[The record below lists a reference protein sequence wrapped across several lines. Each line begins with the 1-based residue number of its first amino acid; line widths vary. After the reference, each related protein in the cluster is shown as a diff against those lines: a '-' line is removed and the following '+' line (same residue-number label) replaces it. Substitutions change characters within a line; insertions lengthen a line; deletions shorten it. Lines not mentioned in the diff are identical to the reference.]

1 MNRTLFRRSLL
12 ATIIS
17 AMAVQAHALEYDLGN
32 GYRLWNSETVTES
45 LNLTGQRNQQSSAD
59 KMGVEFTGA
68 NIQGSL
74 ISQGNYFFS
83 GLTRSSG
90 ITMDPFDPAVANSV
104 IAGDLINKGNITLSN
119 VEYAEG
125 IEIGKAMI
133 SGSIINA
140 GNILITAASDNSE
153 AEGVYLHGTTIG
165 KDFVNSG
172 TIDVRT
178 PYATGL
184 ILDRESDTPVSI
196 GGKLINTGLIRAQG
210 YSANAFDIEAPTSPL
225 RIENQGTMEAIGDQ
239 SFAVVLYDGQIES
252 FSNSGTIRA
261 ARENSKGI
269 VFKGATFANNAP
281 PEQGIINTGLIEA
294 DGTAI
299 EVTGEQLSPFAIN
312 QRAGLIKG
320 GQTAINGGSLATLN
334 WTGGRIDGDVL
345 DMAAVNVL
353 GSAQY
358 SGKTIAAPR
367 VDIASGGSLNLE
379 QAGSS
384 INGDLQV
391 ASGGTIDMRLSNAV
405 DPRMAYLTVNG
416 KAAFASGSSI
426 TLSAKPQDF
435 TPSASGTQYTLVK
448 AAQVQDNGL
457 RVASASS
464 LLKVDSYATDARTVN
479 AVVSLK
485 EDKQVDADL
494 ANVGASQNAR
504 DAVNNFKNSTIGG
517 LTASDPVFKAFAN
530 AGSEEALARLAERLS
545 PEVNRGSVQAAVAGQ
560 NLVNSTI
567 GSRVRGMRS
576 GLSSG
581 DVLTETGVWVQ
592 GLSNT
597 SDQDQRDGVAGYSAN
612 SSGIAVGADGRLN
625 ERTTVGVAYSYL
637 NSNVTSDTGNKTD
650 VKGNAFTLY
659 GSYDWQNWFVD
670 GSLTYG
676 RNDNDGKRYIADTV
690 AKGSY
695 DSELFGLNA
704 LAGYSYTFAEQWL
717 LEPRVAARYSN
728 VKIDGYSEKGSSAAL
743 RNNAQRYEVGELGA
757 GLRVAADF
765 PLAQG
770 NLQPEATL
778 MAYHDFIGDRVSG
791 TSSFLLGGTPFVT
804 TGASPVRDT
813 YEAGVGVNYQL
824 GAVSVGANYNYTAKT
839 GYQSDTFLLKA
850 RYAF

>member
-1 MNRTLFRRSLL
+1 M
-12 ATIIS
+12 
-17 AMAVQAHALEYDLGN
+17 LGLSI
-32 GYRLWNSETVTES
+32 YST
-45 LNLTGQRNQQSSAD
+45 
-59 KMGVEFTGA
+59 
-68 NIQGSL
+68 NINGSL
-74 ISQGNYFFS
+74 ISNGNYNLS
-83 GLTRSSG
+83 GFRAGAIALDRLQDSDFYG
-90 ITMDPFDPAVANSV
+90 GASV
-104 IAGDLINKGNITLSN
+104 IQGDVVNNGVITISQSD
-119 VEYAEG
+119 YTSG
-125 IEIGKAMI
+125 IEIGNSKI
-133 SGSIINA
+133 LGSVINA
-140 GNILITAASDNSE
+140 GTIKVIDPIEDAD
-153 AEGVYLHGTTIG
+153 AEGLYLHGTEIAG
-165 KDFVNSG
+165 DVINSG
-172 TIDVRT
+172 SIDVTSR
-178 PYATGL
+178 YAYGL
-184 ILDRESDTPVSI
+184 IVDSHLDQSLSI
-196 GGKLINTGLIRAQG
+196 GGRLLNTGIIRAQG
-210 YSANAFDIEAPTSPL
+210 EDAYGLTIEAPTLSL
-225 RIENQGTMEAIGDQ
+225 RIENQGLIQ
-239 SFAVVLYDGQIES
+239 SFGEKSRALALYDGQIDS
-252 FSNSGTIRA
+252 LVNSGTIQA
-261 ARENSKGI
+261 LGAESTGI
-269 VFKGATFANNAP
+269 YIDGVPFTQALPVT
-281 PEQGIINTGLIEA
+281 QRDIINTGTIEA
-294 DGTAI
+294 DDVAI
-299 EVTGEQLSPFAIN
+299 RVTSEQAVPFEIN

-320 GQTAINGGSLATLN
+320 GQTTINGGSLATLN

-358 SGKTIAAPR
+358 SGGTIAAPR

-405 DPRMAYLTVNG
+405 DPSAAYLTVNG
-416 KAAFASGSSI
+416 KAAFASSSSI
-426 TLSAKPQDF
+426 ALSAKPQDF

-448 AAQVQDNGL
+448 ATQVQDNGL

-464 LLKVDSYATDARTVN
+464 LLKVDSYATDAQTVN

-560 NLVNSTI
+560 NLVNSAI

-612 SSGIAVGADGRLN
+612 SSGIAVGADGKLN

-704 LAGYSYTFAEQWL
+704 LAGYSYTFAGQWL